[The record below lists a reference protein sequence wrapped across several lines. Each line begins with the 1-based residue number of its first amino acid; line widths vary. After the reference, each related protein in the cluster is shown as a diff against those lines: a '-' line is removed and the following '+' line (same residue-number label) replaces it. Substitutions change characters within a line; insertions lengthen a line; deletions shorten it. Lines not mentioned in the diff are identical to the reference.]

1 MNGSLFDLKDKVAVV
16 TGAASGIPKSI
27 SIAFSKAGA
36 HVALVDQN
44 AEKIESIRRYI
55 QERNGK
61 AVAIQADVASEEDVM
76 RMVEKTVKAF
86 TRIDI
91 LVAGAGIRVR
101 KPVLEITREEFDK
114 VQQVNLTGVFLCGK
128 YVGKVMVEQN
138 SGSIINFAS
147 IHGLA
152 SERGIPEY
160 SASKGGVVQITKAM
174 ALEWAPFN
182 VRVNAIC
189 PGVTRTPGVEE
200 PLKDP
205 KKLAEALEKTPM
217 KRLAE
222 PEEMVG
228 PAIFLG
234 SDASRFVTGTCLV
247 VDGGRLAW

>member
-1 MNGSLFDLKDKVAVV
+1 MNGSSFDLKDKVAVV
-16 TGAASGIPKSI
+16 TGAASGIPKAI
-27 SIAFSKAGA
+27 SLAFANAGA
-36 HVALVDQN
+36 HVVLVDQN
-44 AEKIESIRRYI
+44 AEKIESITTHI
-55 QERNGK
+55 QERRGK
-61 AVAIQADVASEEDVM
+61 AIAIQANVGAEEDV
-76 RMVEKTVKAF
+76 RSLVEKTVKAF
-86 TRIDI
+86 SRIDI

-101 KPVLEITREEFDK
+101 KPVLEISREEFDK
-114 VQQVNLTGVFLCGK
+114 VQLVNLTGIFLCGK

-205 KKLAEALEKTPM
+205 QKLTEAIEKTPM

-228 PAIFLG
+228 PAVFLG
-234 SDASRFVTGTCLV
+234 SDSSRFVTGTCIV